1 MLAAGLTGKDA
12 LTALN
17 SAQMVEYYNRQL
29 HPVEAK
35 RIEKI
40 AGEYAEKRG
49 ISIDKAIAEL
59 TQQVEQ
65 NIDTA
70 WNKRLGSDNPTAQA
84 FLKENGLGQPLV
96 DPATGQTYQLFTAD
110 AAQRDNHAQFA
121 QYSKSD
127 PLVRKEL
134 DLAMS
139 KAYLPSDAQAI
150 KAPMTGSDMALNDAA
165 RDFANMKAQPASV
178 QWSVLAELRG
188 TRVVVMQQ
196 YAGLSDELKNLP
208 LTPDNAQRRTDLTIQ
223 LDSLGQRDAALLGAT
238 KQQIL
243 DMGAAGSANPLNQRE
258 TYEGMGEALGLAR
271 LSGKG
276 ISNASINARIDLL
289 KGAIAE
295 AQAASAAEKA
305 VAVRSFTFNAIE
317 NPGPLASLPGNPAA
331 NFFGGKYNQTI
342 LTDDLV
348 LYRGGEAGK
357 PLGQWFA
364 REAPQSVAEIRIDSA
379 VKPQWVDPSTGVL
392 TGTSK
397 IDTMYEIRIPKGTII
412 YEGPVGYQGGIYLG
426 GPSTNQVF
434 VQTPWNTKGV
444 QVLNS
449 TPIQ

>member
-1 MLAAGLTGKDA
+1 M
-12 LTALN
+12 
-17 SAQMVEYYNRQL
+17 EYYNRQL

-289 KGAIAE
+289 KGAVVE

-305 VAVRSFTFNAIE
+305 VAQTKIE
-317 NPGPLASLPGNPAA
+317 NNFYRDGGVVELGSSKVITNPNEA
-331 NFFGGKYNQTI
+331 FF
-342 LTDDLV
+342 LV
-348 LYRGGEAGK
+348 WSNRWCRRNRCRKEH
-357 PLGQWFA
+357 
-364 REAPQSVAEIRIDSA
+364 RES
-379 VKPQWVDPSTGVL
+379 
-392 TGTSK
+392 
-397 IDTMYEIRIPKGTII
+397 
-412 YEGPVGYQGGIYLG
+412 
-426 GPSTNQVF
+426 
-434 VQTPWNTKGV
+434 
-444 QVLNS
+444 
-449 TPIQ
+449 IQRSNP